1 MGAFQA
7 VASGLGE
14 AGENLGTGI
23 NNAEQTALK
32 LRQQSHIENV
42 DASHI
47 ALAQAMQ
54 KQQYD
59 IAQQQHELM
68 RQQILSNGWAH
79 VGTVKEGDQYF
90 QVFQNPR
97 MPQGQQNMKLP
108 YNGVPPDSPES
119 MINSYKTFR
128 TMKDE
133 NDHPLFTDTQAKQV
147 AFKMANLYREGPSG
161 IVQGFREDAEER
173 AAAGVKSIRI
183 PGLGEFPISTPK
195 GISDYAQAVLST
207 IHPGGLYRAL
217 NGGAGTGAK
226 DMTGWTAG
234 ELREYKPLEE
244 KARRSEELLKS
255 LAVAQMNMTFD
266 PKQQESIRQQLLEQ
280 TSSIWKEPE
289 EKYAE
294 IGNRHHAPIT
304 FQVPAGAPP
313 ASGQPDGAQLKDR
326 NGNVVAVAKGGKWQ
340 APSSR

>member
-1 MGAFQA
+1 MGGFQA

-14 AGENLGTGI
+14 GGEQLGTGI
-23 NNAEQTALK
+23 NNAEQMALK
-32 LRQQSHIENV
+32 LRQQSHLENV
-42 DASHI
+42 DAQHI
-47 ALAQAMQ
+47 ALAQALQ

-59 IAQQQHELM
+59 IANQQHELM
-68 RQQILSNGWAH
+68 RQQILQNGWAH
-79 VGTVKEGDQYF
+79 VGTVKEGEQYF

-119 MINSYKTFR
+119 LVGYYKTLR
-128 TMKDE
+128 GMTNESGNPM
-133 NDHPLFTDTQAKQV
+133 FTDEQAKKI
-147 AFKMANLYREGPSG
+147 AFKMPNLYKEGPAG
-161 IVQGFREDAEER
+161 IVQGFREDAAEQAEN
-173 AAAGVKSIRI
+173 GIKSIRI
-183 PGLGEFPISTPK
+183 PGLGSFDITTPK
-195 GISDYAQAVLST
+195 GQADYAQAVLST

-217 NGGAGTGAK
+217 NGGAGANK

-280 TSSIWKEPE
+280 TASIWKEPE
-289 EKYAE
+289 EKYSE
-294 IGNRHHAPIT
+294 ISNRHHAPIA

-313 ASGQPDGAQLKDR
+313 ATGLKDGTPLNDSR
-326 NGNVVAVAKGGKWQ
+326 GRVVARAKDGKWG
-340 APSSR
+340 PP